1 MQKQEEQY
9 LLKQQLREKKEREI
23 ELQKE
28 INNKLKNEIKTNT
41 EYKRDEKLKQ
51 IQEEARLLKEQK
63 RVNFFIIGLE

>member
-51 IQEEARLLKEQK
+51 IQEESRLLKEQK